1 MTDVLPDDQRLID
14 ISPKAYEHPA
24 DRAATAALAQIPMLD
39 TVVRKLIEFGYERAL
54 RQVFLAGSV
63 KLGSEQMPETW
74 AAHRAACARL
84 DLEAVPDLY
93 LTQFPV
99 TNAAAIG
106 SGRPMVM
113 LNSGTVTV
121 MDQEELRTVLGHEV
135 GHILS
140 DHVMYRTALMILL
153 SIGTRGLP
161 VMAGL
166 PLLAVRLI
174 LLEWF
179 RAAELS
185 ADRAA
190 TLVNRDPLVT
200 SRTLMVMAGG
210 AASRK
215 LNLDAFLRQAAEYE
229 EWEPGW
235 DKVSRMRLEI
245 AQTHA
250 FPVRRVSQLM
260 KWVRSGEYDR
270 VMNGEYKKRSDPVE
284 PRAEAGDA
292 VDHYVERFREL
303 IREASAGARR
313 RLDRVVRAED
323 VARVDPRLHARE
335 PAMRDLVVERA
346 GVDGVLLEVE
356 VAGAGVPRRHGRL
369 EPGQRRLQAGD
380 HLGRGGEAGAEQQVG
395 GVEPGQRAVARA
407 GHAERP
413 AQVADLGEQKT
424 RPRARPGGGDEG
436 VDRLRRQVAEQAV
449 LGQGRDRLLGVVVQ
463 A

>member
-1 MTDVLPDDQRLID
+1 LTFMTDVLPDDQRLVQ

-63 KLGSEQMPETW
+63 RLGSEQLPEAW

-84 DLEAVPDLY
+84 DLDEVPDLY

-106 SGRPMVM
+106 SGRPMLM
-113 LNSGTVTV
+113 LNSRTVEV
-121 MDQEELRTVLGHEV
+121 LDEEELRTVLGHEA
-135 GHILS
+135 GHVLS

-153 SIGTRGLP
+153 TVGTRGLP
-161 VMAGL
+161 TIAGL
-166 PLLAVRLI
+166 PLIAVRYV

-185 ADRAA
+185 ADCAA

-200 SRTLMVMAGG
+200 CRTLMVLAGG

-215 LNLDAFLRQAAEYE
+215 LNLNAFPKQAAEYE

-235 DKVSRMRLEI
+235 DKLSRLRLEI

-250 FPVRRVSQLM
+250 FPVRRVSQVM

-270 VMNGEYKKRSDPVE
+270 VMNGEFRKRSDPVD
-284 PRAEAGDA
+284 PRAGAGDA

-303 IREASAGARR
+303 IREASAG
-313 RLDRVVRAED
+313 
-323 VARVDPRLHARE
+323 VAN
-335 PAMRDLVVERA
+335 
-346 GVDGVLLEVE
+346 
-356 VAGAGVPRRHGRL
+356 
-369 EPGQRRLQAGD
+369 AGD
-380 HLGRGGEAGAEQQVG
+380 K
-395 GVEPGQRAVARA
+395 
-407 GHAERP
+407 
-413 AQVADLGEQKT
+413 VADAAGKLG
-424 RPRARPGGGDEG
+424 DW
-436 VDRLRRQVAEQAV
+436 LRDQR
-449 LGQGRDRLLGVVVQ
+449 
-463 A
+463 

>member
-24 DRAATAALAQIPMLD
+24 DRAATAALAQIPMMD
-39 TVVRKLIEFGYERAL
+39 VVVRKLIEFGYERAL
-54 RQVFLAGSV
+54 RQVFIAGSV
-63 KLGSEQMPETW
+63 KLGPKQMPEAW

-84 DLEAVPDLY
+84 DLADVPDLY

-106 SGRPMVM
+106 SGRPMVVV
-113 LNSGTVTV
+113 NSRTVEV
-121 MDQEELRTVLGHEV
+121 LDAEELRTVLGHEA

-153 SIGTRGLP
+153 SVGMRGLP

-166 PLLAVRLI
+166 PLMAVRLV

-185 ADRAA
+185 SDRAA
-190 TLVNRDPLVT
+190 TLINRDPLVT
-200 SRTLMVMAGG
+200 SRTLMVIAGG
-210 AASRK
+210 ASSRK
-215 LNLDAFLRQAAEYE
+215 LNLDAFLKQAAEYE

-235 DKVSRMRLEI
+235 DKLGRLRTEI

-270 VMNGEYKKRSDPVE
+270 VMNGEYQKRSDAVD

-292 VDHYVERFREL
+292 VDHYVELFREL
-303 IREASAGARR
+303 IREASAG
-313 RLDRVVRAED
+313 
-323 VARVDPRLHARE
+323 VAN
-335 PAMRDLVVERA
+335 A
-346 GVDGVLLEVE
+346 GDK
-356 VAGAGVPRRHGRL
+356 VAGA
-369 EPGQRRLQAGD
+369 
-380 HLGRGGEAGAEQQVG
+380 AEKLS
-395 GVEPGQRAVARA
+395 
-407 GHAERP
+407 
-413 AQVADLGEQKT
+413 DWL
-424 RPRARPGGGDEG
+424 
-436 VDRLRRQVAEQAV
+436 
-449 LGQGRDRLLGVVVQ
+449 RDRQ
-463 A
+463 QPA